1 MIKQVTEL
9 ISEGLPEKPFQKLF
23 SLNGFNPGI
32 VFLLRCTFHSAV
44 GGQLVLLLARPT
56 SYGIVIP
63 VLRRVLTN
71 FVTFCCHSS
80 ITIQICIHVLSSH
93 GQLASAGP
101 KLKSTSSTTQTAK

>member
-44 GGQLVLLLARPT
+44 GGQLVLLLA
-56 SYGIVIP
+56 
-63 VLRRVLTN
+63 
-71 FVTFCCHSS
+71 
-80 ITIQICIHVLSSH
+80 
-93 GQLASAGP
+93 
-101 KLKSTSSTTQTAK
+101 